1 MMSKHGDG
9 RWYLGGIHESNMLA
23 SGAHLLSM
31 AVWNWMDKMKTIF
44 PHIYFACLLHLTGW
58 AFGFE
63 RRDLAA
69 AQR

>member
-1 MMSKHGDG
+1 
-9 RWYLGGIHESNMLA
+9 MLA
-23 SGAHLLSM
+23 SGVHLLSM
-31 AVWNWMDKMKTIF
+31 AVWKWMDKMKTMF
-44 PHIYFACLLHLTGW
+44 PHICFACLLHLTVW